1 MLLYDKNINMR
12 FHDYGIMLPIA
23 DTRAKRI
30 LEYLGLDEA
39 SVLSLESARKT
50 GIPSAIA
57 KEDIARVHDTDY
69 TERLFRSETL
79 KDALLA
85 CYELIGKGGAYNR
98 YEPENAKK
106 PLADIFNT
114 TLLQIYGT
122 YAACRLALKGG
133 NTLFNAENF
142 CYYLGG
148 GNHHARFSEGSGF
161 CLINDSIIAA
171 RKLQTEGSASIIW
184 IIDVDAHKGDGSA
197 ELVRILRKRGDL
209 SFKNGVD
216 VLTLSAHMAGGW
228 PLDSEHL
235 KSSIK
240 ENSLNYAP
248 FAPSDIDI
256 PIAEGEEED
265 YLPFL
270 LEGLLKLERLSPK
283 KADIAIV
290 IDGADPYIKDELPS
304 AKLIKLS
311 LEQLLARDKM
321 IFNFLQERGIP
332 SAWLMAGGYGDE
344 AWQPAAYFLKTILK

>member
-23 DTRAKRI
+23 DTRAGRI
-30 LEYLGLDEA
+30 LEHLGLSEA
-39 SVLSLESARKT
+39 SAFSIDSVRKT
-50 GIPSAIA
+50 GIPPTITM
-57 KEDIARVHDTDY
+57 EDIARVHDVGY
-69 TERLFRSETL
+69 TERLFKSETL

-85 CYELIGKGGAYNR
+85 CYELIGEDGAYNR

-106 PLADIFNT
+106 PLIDIFNT

-133 NTLFNAENF
+133 NTLFKAENF

-148 GNHHARFSEGSGF
+148 GNHHARYGEGSGF

-171 RKLQTEGSASIIW
+171 RKLQTEGSAAIIW

-197 ELVRILRKRGDL
+197 EIVRILRKRGCL
-209 SFKNGVD
+209 SFKNSID
-216 VLTLSAHMAGGW
+216 ILTLSAHMAGGW
-228 PLDSEHL
+228 PLDISHL
-235 KSSIK
+235 KNSLK

-265 YLPFL
+265 YLPSL
-270 LEGLLKLERLSPK
+270 SEGLLKLERLSPK

-304 AKLIKLS
+304 AKLLKLS

-321 IFNFLQERGIP
+321 IFDFLQELRIP

-344 AWQPAAYFLKTILK
+344 AWQPAAHFLKTILK